1 MKLYYW
7 PRTRAFRA
15 LWMLEETG
23 CDYELVPVDIRN
35 GDQRTPAFRDINPL
49 MKIPAIEDGPV
60 TMAESAAILM
70 YLADKHPQ
78 TKLAPDSADP
88 KRGRFLQW
96 LFFGA
101 ACLEPAM
108 AERFA
113 GSKPNTFSFGWGDFT
128 RVTQALQDELARG
141 PWILGDQFTAADI
154 MLGDGAR
161 IAVEA
166 GLWERRPPISDY
178 LDRIAARPGFQR
190 ALAVDDA
197 QAAALL

>member
-1 MKLYYW
+1 
-7 PRTRAFRA
+7 
-15 LWMLEETG
+15 MLEE
-23 CDYELVPVDIRN
+23 CSSPYELAPVDIRN
-35 GDQRTPAFRDINPL
+35 GDQRTSQFRDISPL

-70 YLADKHPQ
+70 YLADKFPAFH
-78 TKLAPDSADP
+78 LAPSSNEP

-108 AERFA
+108 AEKMS
-113 GSKPNTFSFGWGDFT
+113 GSSGNTISFGWGDFT

-161 IAVEA
+161 LAVQMK
-166 GLWERRPPISDY
+166 LWSRTPPISDY
-178 LDRIAARPGFQR
+178 LDRIAERPAFQR
-190 ALAVDDA
+190 AMAVDDA
-197 QAAALL
+197 EAARLL